1 MCSFVV
7 TLQPLRGFAQQNSD
21 ASSPRLQHISTQWI
35 RQLDA
40 KVMNQAQRVL
50 SEVKQ
55 VPRRR
60 RQAVEGLAQSLETMV
75 GRVRQF
81 DETHPDSDFY
91 RRDEVA
97 GKDFFLILWSGT
109 HRRRARNTSALGRR
123 RVRRWIVRLSQ
134 VGLVF
139 SAACKLYARSGRTLR
154 PQEFLSRVERLSR
167 RPGRN
172 IAQDGGGRL
181 RRARGSGKDGEG
193 YRRYIRC
200 RKRAAPPCAWTGR
213 LRIHQDGTTNRLEQ
227 VEAHKSLTMSTDCDD
242 VVTV

>member
-1 MCSFVV
+1 MCSLVV
-7 TLQPLRGFAQQNSD
+7 TLQPLRRFAQQNSD
-21 ASSPRLQHISTQWI
+21 ASSPSLQHISTQWI

-50 SEVKQ
+50 SELKQ

-75 GRVRQF
+75 GRVRQV

-97 GKDFFLILWSGT
+97 GKDFFVILWSGT
-109 HRRRARNTSALGRR
+109 HRRRARNTSAVCRR

-139 SAACKLYARSGRTLR
+139 SAACKLYAV
-154 PQEFLSRVERLSR
+154 PVE
-167 RPGRN
+167 
-172 IAQDGGGRL
+172 I
-181 RRARGSGKDGEG
+181 
-193 YRRYIRC
+193 
-200 RKRAAPPCAWTGR
+200 
-213 LRIHQDGTTNRLEQ
+213 
-227 VEAHKSLTMSTDCDD
+227 
-242 VVTV
+242 

>member
-7 TLQPLRGFAQQNSD
+7 TLQPLRRFAQRNSD
-21 ASSPRLQHISTQWI
+21 ASSPSLQHISTQWI

-50 SEVKQ
+50 SELKQ

-75 GRVRQF
+75 GRVRQV

-91 RRDEVA
+91 RKDEVA

-109 HRRRARNTSALGRR
+109 HRRLAKNTSALCRR
-123 RVRRWIVRLSQ
+123 RERRWRVRLSQ

-139 SAACKLYARSGRTLR
+139 SAACKLYAV
-154 PQEFLSRVERLSR
+154 PVE
-167 RPGRN
+167 
-172 IAQDGGGRL
+172 I
-181 RRARGSGKDGEG
+181 
-193 YRRYIRC
+193 
-200 RKRAAPPCAWTGR
+200 
-213 LRIHQDGTTNRLEQ
+213 
-227 VEAHKSLTMSTDCDD
+227 
-242 VVTV
+242 